1 MTKKYVFK
9 GIVQGIGF
17 RPAALRLA
25 LENGITGTVCNSGGY
40 VTLTASGTQKA
51 LDAYIRCLVALFSV
65 KSYTETHIPQQTFD
79 SFKIIHSSSDNS
91 VPFLTPDLATC
102 ADCERELK
110 DKNNRRYNH
119 PFISCVNCG
128 PRYTIQKSIP
138 YDRENTAMEIFPMCP
153 ECKEE
158 YTTPSDRRC
167 HAQTI
172 ACNQCGPEISMS
184 IEQCAKL
191 LKDGKAIAVKGI
203 GGYHLCAW
211 AKDENAVNSL
221 RKIKGRETKPFAVM
235 FSSSEEISEYC
246 FVSDVEEE
254 ALTSPARP
262 IVLLKKKKDFPNAVS
277 AGSEFTGAFL
287 PCNPIQIMLLEKI
300 SPLVM
305 TSANLSGA
313 PIITDDK
320 DAASLGVPVLAH
332 NREILTPIDDSVCHV
347 IDGKVRW
354 IRRARGC
361 VPLAVDIGV
370 CAKRT
375 TFCAGGDLKSV
386 FGFHTGNYVYLSQP
400 FGDLEDADCFDAYC
414 RNIKRFSALHSFSA
428 EKTVTDLHPNYYS
441 ASLYPSGIKIQHH
454 KAHSASVIAEH
465 KLHGEVLCFAFDGTG
480 YGDDGAIWGSEVFR
494 FNGKEFTRL
503 EHLDYTLMP
512 GSDETAKDAELCLSC
527 YTGTN
532 ELIEKAKAAGIN
544 MVKCSSMGRLFD
556 AVSALLGICGKNTY
570 EGECAEKL
578 EACAALSKNPCKF
591 TPSLSPKEIIEEIS
605 KSDAPVQD
613 RALGFHYMLAELIL
627 KIAKKYSVRQ
637 IALSGGVFN
646 NRILTERAL
655 ALLRENGFCPYINE
669 QVPTGDGG
677 IALGQAY
684 IAALEEK

>member
-40 VTLTASGTQKA
+40 VTLIASGTQKA

-65 KSYTETHIPQQTFD
+65 KSYTETRLEPQTFD
-79 SFKIIHSSSDNS
+79 SFKIIHSGRDSGI
-91 VPFLTPDLATC
+91 PFLTPDLATC

-110 DKNNRRYNH
+110 DKSNRRYNH

-138 YDRENTAMEIFPMCP
+138 YDRENTAMGVFQMCP
-153 ECKEE
+153 ECNEE

-172 ACNQCGPEISMS
+172 ACKQCGPEISMS
-184 IEQCAKL
+184 IDECAEL
-191 LKDGKAIAVKGI
+191 LRKGNAVAVKGI

-211 AKDENAVNSL
+211 AKDENAVSSL
-221 RKIKGRETKPFAVM
+221 RLIKGRETKPFAVM
-235 FSSSEEISEYC
+235 FSSVGEIMEYC
-246 FVSDVEEE
+246 FVSEVEKD

-262 IVLLKKKKDFPNAVS
+262 IVLLKKKKDLPSAVS

-287 PCNPIQIMLLEKI
+287 PCNPIQIMLLEKV

-320 DAASLGVPVLAH
+320 KTAALGVPVLAH
-332 NREILTPIDDSVCHV
+332 NRDILTPIDDSVCHV
-347 IDGKVRW
+347 IDGKLRW

-361 VPLAVDIGV
+361 VPLAIDIGI
-370 CAKRT
+370 CASCT
-375 TFCAGGDLKSV
+375 TFCAGGDLKAV
-386 FGFHTGNYVYLSQP
+386 FGFHAGNYVYLSQP
-400 FGDLEDADCFDAYC
+400 FGDLEDADCFNAY
-414 RNIKRFSALHSFSA
+414 RSNIDRFSALHSFSA
-428 EKTVTDLHPNYYS
+428 EKAVTDLHPNYYS
-441 ASLYPSGIKIQHH
+441 ASLYPDALKVQHH

-465 KLHGEVLCFAFDGTG
+465 KLQGEVLCFAFDGTG

-494 FNGKEFTRL
+494 FDGKEFTRL

-512 GSDETAKDAELCLSC
+512 GSDEIAKDAELCLSC

-556 AVSALLGICGKNTY
+556 AVSALLEICERNSY

-591 TPSLSPKEIIEEIS
+591 TPSLSPKDIIEEIS
-605 KSDAPVQD
+605 KSNAQIKDK
-613 RALGFHYMLAELIL
+613 ALGFHYMLAELIL
-627 KIAKKYSVRQ
+627 NIAKKYSIRQ

>member
-25 LENGITGTVCNSGGY
+25 LESRIKGTVCNSGGY
-40 VTLTASGTQKA
+40 VTLIASGTKKA

-65 KSYTETHIPQQTFD
+65 KSYTEEEIPEKSFD
-79 SFKIIHSSSDNS
+79 SFKIIHSGSDNG

-102 ADCERELK
+102 PDCERELK
-110 DKNNRRYNH
+110 DRTNRRFNH

-128 PRYTIQKSIP
+128 PRYTIQRTIP
-138 YDRENTAMEIFPMCP
+138 YDRENTTMGVFPMCP
-153 ECKEE
+153 ECNEE

-172 ACNQCGPEISMS
+172 ACNNCGPEISMS
-184 IEQCAKL
+184 IEECSKL
-191 LKDGKAIAVKGI
+191 LKSGKTAAVKGI

-211 AKDENAVNSL
+211 AKDEEAVKEL
-221 RKIKGRETKPFAVM
+221 RIIKGRETKPFAVM
-235 FSSSEEISEYC
+235 FSSVEEIREYC
-246 FVSDVEEE
+246 FVSDTEEE
-254 ALTSPARP
+254 ALTSSARP
-262 IVLLKKKKDFPNAVS
+262 IVLLRKKKELPYSVS
-277 AGSEFTGAFL
+277 SGSEYTGAFL

-313 PIITDDK
+313 PIITNDEK
-320 DAASLGVPVLAH
+320 AAELGVPILAH

-347 IDGKVRW
+347 IDGKIRW

-361 VPLAVDIGV
+361 VPLAVDIGITAP
-370 CAKRT
+370 CT

-386 FGFHTGNYVYLSQP
+386 FGFHAGNFVYLSQP
-400 FGDLEDADCFDAYC
+400 FGDLEDADCFETYKN
-414 RNIKRFSALHSFSA
+414 NIKRFSALHSLEA
-428 EKTVTDLHPNYYS
+428 KKAVVDLHPNYYS
-441 ASLYPSGIKIQHH
+441 ASLYPNGLKIQHH

-465 KLHGEVLCFAFDGTG
+465 KLKGEVLCFAFDGTG
-480 YGDDGAIWGSEVFR
+480 YGEDGAIWGSEVFS
-494 FNGKEFTRL
+494 FDGKEFNRL
-503 EHLDYTLMP
+503 EHLDYTVMP
-512 GSDETAKDAELCLSC
+512 ASDEIARDAELCLSC

-556 AVSALLGICGKNTY
+556 AVCALLGICERNSY

-578 EACAALSKNPCKF
+578 EACASHSKNPCKF
-591 TPSLSPKEIIEEIS
+591 KPSLSPKEIIDEI
-605 KSDAPVQD
+605 KESDAPVSD
-613 RALGFHYMLAELIL
+613 RALGFHYMLAEVIL
-627 KIAKKYSVRQ
+627 NIAKKYSIRQ

-646 NRILTERAL
+646 NRILTERAS

-684 IAALEEK
+684 IAALEGK